1 MSESEYISLVN
12 GERTTV
18 VDSGNR
24 GLHYGDGLFE
34 TIAVRHGQPRH
45 WDLHLRRL
53 QRGCERLGIPAPV
66 AAVLADEAQQVSR
79 GHDRAVIK
87 LILTRGG
94 TRRGYR
100 TEDSVVADR
109 LWRAHPWPDYPSHHG
124 WDGVAVRICRT
135 PLARQPCLAG
145 LKHLNRL
152 EQVLAR
158 AEWQQ
163 EYEEGLMLDTE
174 GNVIEGVSSN
184 LFVVQQGVLITPL
197 LDQCGVEGVTRD
209 RVMDAA
215 QRLGWSVRVQPL
227 RVEDLLASDEIF
239 LTNSLIGI
247 WPVKRV
253 DLETPHR
260 STHALMI
267 GTYTRRLQEQIDRD

>member
-1 MSESEYISLVN
+1 MSGSAYLSLVN
-12 GERTTV
+12 GVRAATV
-18 VDSGNR
+18 DAGNR

-45 WDLHLRRL
+45 WDFHLRRL
-53 QRGCERLGIPAPV
+53 LRGCDRLGIPAP
-66 AAVLADEAQQVSR
+66 AADLLLAEARKVSG
-79 GHDRAVIK
+79 GHDRAVAK

-94 TRRGYR
+94 IRRGYR
-100 TEDSVVADR
+100 AEDSVAADR
-109 LWRAHPWPDYPSHHG
+109 LWRAYPWPDYPSPHG
-124 WDGVAVRICRT
+124 QEGVAVRICHTR
-135 PLARQPCLAG
+135 LARQPRLAG

-158 AEWQQ
+158 AEWLQ

-184 LFVVQQGVLITPL
+184 LFAMQQGALTTPL

-209 RVMDAA
+209 RVLDAA
-215 QRLGWSVRVQPL
+215 HRLGWPIRVKRL
-227 RVEDLLASDEIF
+227 RLDELLMSDEIF

-253 DLETPHR
+253 DVESPLRATHSFAVGPH
-260 STHALMI
+260 
-267 GTYTRRLQEQIDRD
+267 TRQLQDQLSRD

>member
-1 MSESEYISLVN
+1 MSLVN
-12 GERTTV
+12 GVRTV
-18 VDSGNR
+18 VVDVGNR

-34 TIAVRHGQPRH
+34 TIAVRHGLPRH

-53 QRGCERLGIPAPV
+53 QRGCERLGIPAP
-66 AAVLADEAQQVSR
+66 AADVLAGEARQVSA
-79 GHDRAVIK
+79 GHERAVVK

-94 TRRGYR
+94 IRRGYR
-100 TEDSVVADR
+100 AEDSVAADR
-109 LWRAHPWPDYPSHHG
+109 LWRAYPWPDYPSHHG
-124 WDGVAVRICRT
+124 LDGVAVRICRT
-135 PLARQPCLAG
+135 PLARQPRLAG

-184 LFVVQQGVLITPL
+184 LFAVKQGVLITPL
-197 LDQCGVEGVTRD
+197 LDQCGVEGITRD
-209 RVMDAA
+209 RVMEAA
-215 QRLGWSVRVQPL
+215 HRLGWSVRVQPL
-227 RVEDLLASDEIF
+227 RVDELLASDEIF
-239 LTNSLIGI
+239 LTSALIGI

-253 DLETPHR
+253 DLETPDR
-260 STHALMI
+260 STRAFTV
-267 GTYTRRLQEQIDRD
+267 GACTRRLQEQVNRD

>member
-12 GERTTV
+12 GVHTATV
-18 VDSGNR
+18 DAGNR

-34 TIAVRHGQPRH
+34 TIAVRNGQPLH

-53 QRGCERLGIPAPV
+53 QRGCERLGIPAP
-66 AAVLADEAQQVSR
+66 AADVLAGEAQQVSD
-79 GHDRAVIK
+79 GHDRAVVK

-100 TEDSVVADR
+100 AEESVAANCI
-109 LWRAHPWPDYPSHHG
+109 WRAHPWPDYPSRHG
-124 WDGVAVRICRT
+124 LDGVAVRLCRT
-135 PLARQPCLAG
+135 PLARQPRLAG

-158 AEWQQ
+158 AEWRQ
-163 EYEEGLMLDTE
+163 EYEEGLMLDTD

-184 LFVVQQGVLITPL
+184 LFMVQQGVLVTPL

-209 RVMDAA
+209 RVMEAA
-215 QRLGWSVRVQPL
+215 HRLGWSVRSKPL
-227 RVEDLLASDEIF
+227 RVDELLTSDEIF
-239 LTNSLIGI
+239 LTNTLIGI
-247 WPVKRV
+247 WPVKRI
-253 DLETPHR
+253 DAEAPHR
-260 STHALMI
+260 STHAFTI
-267 GTYTRRLQEQIDRD
+267 GTCTRRLQEQINHD

>member
-12 GERTTV
+12 GVRTATV
-18 VDSGNR
+18 DVGNR

-34 TIAVRHGQPRH
+34 TIAVRHGQPLH
-45 WDLHLRRL
+45 WELHLRRL
-53 QRGCERLGIPAPV
+53 FRGCERLGIPAPTADLLV
-66 AAVLADEAQQVSR
+66 DEARQVSD
-79 GHDRAVIK
+79 GHDRAAAK

-100 TEDSVVADR
+100 AEDSVAANR
-109 LWRAHPWPDYPSHHG
+109 LWRAHPWPDYPPHHER
-124 WDGVAVRICRT
+124 DGVAVRICGTR
-135 PLARQPCLAG
+135 LARQPRLAG

-163 EYEEGLMLDTE
+163 EYEEGLMLDTD
-174 GNVIEGVSSN
+174 GNVVEAVSSN
-184 LFVVQQGVLITPL
+184 LFAVQQGALITPL

-209 RVMDAA
+209 RVLESAH
-215 QRLGWSVRVQPL
+215 RLGWSVRGKSFRL
-227 RVEDLLASDEIF
+227 GELLASDEIF

-247 WPVKRV
+247 WPVKRIDV
-253 DLETPHR
+253 ESPQR
-260 STHALMI
+260 ATHAFAV
-267 GTYTRRLQEQIDRD
+267 GPYTRRLQEQIHRD